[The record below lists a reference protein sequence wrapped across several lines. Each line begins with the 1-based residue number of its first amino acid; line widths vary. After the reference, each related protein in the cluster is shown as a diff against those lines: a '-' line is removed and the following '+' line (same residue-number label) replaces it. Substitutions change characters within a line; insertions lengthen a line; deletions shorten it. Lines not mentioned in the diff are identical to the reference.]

1 MLMFKMGLTF
11 KVVATEK
18 KAIGLYYLILREH
31 YEGDDNVSFRAYD
44 EQVYNNSFIDLYSYE
59 IEIGVTLYRY
69 DESYEE
75 TYRNK
80 FKTIISEFTLND
92 KISVEEFNKFK
103 KFLKKNKGDLI

>member
-1 MLMFKMGLTF
+1 MFKIELPF
-11 KVVATEK
+11 KVVATEE
-18 KAIGLYYLILREH
+18 KAIGLYYLVLREH
-31 YEGDDNVSFRAYD
+31 YEGDDNVSFEAYG
-44 EQVYNNSFIDLYSYE
+44 EQVYNNSFIDLYSYT
-59 IEIGVTLYRY
+59 IGMEVTLYRY

-103 KFLKKNKGDLI
+103 KFLKKNKADLI